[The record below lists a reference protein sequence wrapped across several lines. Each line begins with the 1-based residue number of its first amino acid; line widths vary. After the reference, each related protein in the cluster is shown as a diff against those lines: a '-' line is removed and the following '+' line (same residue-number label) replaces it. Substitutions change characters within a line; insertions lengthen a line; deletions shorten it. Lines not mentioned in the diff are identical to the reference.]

1 MSYQYILLDLD
12 GTLTDPALGITSGI
26 RYALE
31 KSGVQETKYENL
43 VRFIGPTLMESFH
56 AFYGFTEEQG
66 MKACE
71 YFREYYEKQGKFE
84 NVVYEGIPEFLGR
97 LKKAGKFLAVV
108 TSKGENF
115 AKDILEHFHLDTY
128 LDVIAGAE
136 VDGMLIKKSYTI
148 NCVLEAQGITD
159 LEHTVM
165 VGDRRHDIEAARES
179 GIHNIG
185 VLYGFGSEDEL
196 VGAGAEQLA
205 ETLTELETILLGK

>member
-1 MSYQYILLDLD
+1 MSYQYILFDLD

-31 KSGVQETKYENL
+31 KSGVIEKKYENL

-84 NVVYEGIPEFLGR
+84 NVVYEGIPEFLER
-97 LKKAGKFLAVV
+97 LKKTGKFLAVV

-115 AKDILEHFHLDTY
+115 AKDILEHFHLSQY

-136 VDGMLIKKSYTI
+136 LDGMLIKKSYTI
-148 NCVLEAQGITD
+148 QCVLKECGITD

-165 VGDRRHDIEAARES
+165 VGDRRHDIEAAQES
-179 GIHNIG
+179 GIHNVG
-185 VLYGFGSEDEL
+185 VLYGFGSQEEL
-196 VGAGAEQLA
+196 EKAGAEKIVSTLA
-205 ETLTELETILLGK
+205 ELEQIML